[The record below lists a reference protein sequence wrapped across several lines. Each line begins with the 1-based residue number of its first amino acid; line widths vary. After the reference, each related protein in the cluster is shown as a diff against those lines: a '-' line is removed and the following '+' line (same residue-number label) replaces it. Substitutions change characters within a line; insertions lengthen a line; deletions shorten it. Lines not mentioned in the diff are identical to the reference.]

1 MAGFNISA
9 LADHIKNE
17 QQNMLSAMVA
27 DAGTIKSGKVA
38 VMDGIKYKQ
47 RIPFFAKNLAWQ
59 SGNCVGDDSTS
70 GSTVFTEKELEVA
83 QITHYDKSCIDDFNN
98 KWMGDFLPQ
107 GSTYS
112 DADYP
117 QEIADNMVEL
127 TAEDVEIGIW
137 IGGYANT
144 SEGLNGQVDG
154 WMKSLVATAYS
165 SSTFTTD
172 SSVTSF
178 TTSNAAGYVSE
189 LYNNAPSSI
198 ASKSLNLFLGRAN
211 YNKLKESLLT
221 AFPNYTEINR
231 VEGTESFT
239 HPIYTNMEIYPTHGL
254 DSVNAVVL
262 SNDGNLVVGM
272 DAVEDMEVKV
282 GYIEDEDK
290 VFERIKMK
298 LGTEVKFESQ
308 VGVITWA

>member
-1 MAGFNISA
+1 MAGFNVSA
-9 LADHIKNE
+9 LADHIKNSQRE
-17 QQNMLSAMVA
+17 MLSAMVA
-27 DAGTIKSGKVA
+27 EADTIKSGKVA
-38 VMDGIKYKQ
+38 IMDKIKYKQ
-47 RIPFFAKNLAWQ
+47 RIPFFSKNLVWQ

-83 QITHYDKSCIDDFNN
+83 QITHYDKSCIDDFNT
-98 KWMGDFLPQ
+98 KWMGDFLPK

-127 TAEDVEIGIW
+127 TAEDIEIAIW

-154 WMKSLVATAYS
+154 WMKSLVNTAYS
-165 SSTFTTD
+165 ASTFGAT
-172 SSVTSF
+172 SSVSSW

-189 LYNNAPSSI
+189 LYQNAPASI
-198 ASKSLNLFLGRAN
+198 ASKALNLFLSRKN
-211 YNKLKESLLT
+211 YNILKEALLT
-221 AFPNYTEINR
+221 AFPNYTEVNR
-231 VEGTESFT
+231 VEGVESFT

-254 DSVNAVVL
+254 DGINAVVL
-262 SNDGNLVVGM
+262 TNDGNLVVGT
-272 DAVEDMEVKV
+272 DSLDDMEVTL
-282 GYIEDEDK
+282 GYIEHEDK

-298 LGTEVKFESQ
+298 LGTEVKFETQ
-308 VGVITWA
+308 VGVITW